1 MQTDTTLFPSDHFS
15 YVCPKK
21 IIATKMWQTATVISR
36 DKASYYEKFDRVS
49 LARMTLVIRE
59 CRTKEARMKF
69 DRDRY

>member
-1 MQTDTTLFPSDHFS
+1 
-15 YVCPKK
+15 
-21 IIATKMWQTATVISR
+21 MWQTATVISR